1 MGELNPKFEKYAS
14 GFSEVYKDYFGKEP
28 TMGELVF
35 NGWLG
40 IKDKKLKNFK
50 KAPAHYPVKN
60 IFFLFRKN
68 NCLSSRSVYKVYYFI
83 I

>member
-1 MGELNPKFEKYAS
+1 MSGLNPNFEKYAS

-40 IKDKKLKNFK
+40 IKDKKFKNFE
-50 KAPAHYPVKN
+50 KAGKEHAELLIQK
-60 IFFLFRKN
+60 IEKGE
-68 NCLSSRSVYKVYYFI
+68 
-83 I
+83 